1 MDLPE
6 QLRQQ
11 IEARAAAYPAAQL
24 SQAARGLSERY
35 RNSTGQGKRLLQGE
49 REALAYAIARMP
61 ATYGAVCRSLELAL
75 PCYGGEVRS
84 VLDVGAGT
92 GAGSW
97 AAQALLPLRAQYTCL
112 EREPAMTALGRA
124 LMAEQEE
131 LAQACWLQRD
141 VNNGLDGRQAD
152 LVLAAYMLGEL
163 AQADRERA
171 VEALWDAA
179 RGMLLLVEPGTP
191 AGFAGLRRAREQLLA
206 LGAQIAAPCPHGKLC
221 PMAEEDWCHF
231 TVRVTRSRLHRLCKG
246 GEAPF
251 EDEKFAF
258 LAVCRSEARPAEAR
272 ILRHPQK
279 AAGHIGLT
287 LCGAQGIGNCTVT
300 KKQGAAFK
308 QARKA
313 EAGEAF
319 CVPLRPE
326 R

>member
-75 PCYGGEVRS
+75 PC
-84 VLDVGAGT
+84 
-92 GAGSW
+92 
-97 AAQALLPLRAQYTCL
+97 
-112 EREPAMTALGRA
+112 
-124 LMAEQEE
+124 
-131 LAQACWLQRD
+131 
-141 VNNGLDGRQAD
+141 
-152 LVLAAYMLGEL
+152 
-163 AQADRERA
+163 
-171 VEALWDAA
+171 
-179 RGMLLLVEPGTP
+179 
-191 AGFAGLRRAREQLLA
+191 
-206 LGAQIAAPCPHGKLC
+206 PHGNLC

-251 EDEKFAF
+251 EDEKFTF

-319 CVPLRPE
+319 FLPVRPE